1 MIKKQL
7 NKLMSRLST
16 DIAMDLGTANTLV
29 YIRDKG
35 IVLNEPSVVAVSAN
49 GTKVEAVG
57 LEAKRMF
64 GRTNSELQTIRPM
77 KDGVIADFNVTNR
90 MITYFINK
98 TLKKNWFIKPRIVI
112 GVPTCITQVEKKA
125 VIESALMS
133 GVRDVSLVEEPM
145 AAAIGADIPV
155 HKAEG
160 NMVIDIGGGTSD
172 IAVISLS
179 AIAYGESIRLAGD
192 AIDEAIV
199 RYIRLNHHL
208 SIGIFEGE
216 RVKVEIGSAYPTIDR
231 LTTEVK
237 GLNVKTGVPTSVT
250 VSDDEIRGVT
260 KDHSYV
266 QALVDEGKITQAEA
280 REHPKKNIITKAVGI
295 SPSIE
300 ADKSILTLGSD
311 ESLLL
316 CCDGV
321 IAHLPDEDIHKI
333 INDSPDPQS
342 ACQKIV
348 DTANE
353 RGGSDNISLIILS
366 AGGPDTK
373 ENESDDSPTVINS

>member
-1 MIKKQL
+1 MTKFSL
-7 NKLMSRLST
+7 DKLMSRLST

-29 YIRDKG
+29 YIRDQG

-216 RVKVEIGSAYPTIDR
+216 RVKIAIGSAYPNIGR

-237 GLNVKTGVPTSVT
+237 GLNVKTGVPTSVIIN
-250 VSDDEIRGVT
+250 DDEIRHAMQEPIAT
-260 KDHSYV
+260 
-266 QALVDEGKITQAEA
+266 
-280 REHPKKNIITKAVGI
+280 IIT
-295 SPSIE
+295 
-300 ADKSILTLGSD
+300 ILMRALEKTPPELS
-311 ESLLL
+311 S
-316 CCDGV
+316 
-321 IAHLPDEDIHKI
+321 DIHSNGIHLTGGGALIRGLDKLI
-333 INDSPDPQS
+333 EERTSLTVYKPNDPLLS
-342 ACQKIV
+342 IV
-348 DTANE
+348 KGA
-353 RGGSDNISLIILS
+353 GMILDNYEQMKNVCV
-366 AGGPDTK
+366 G
-373 ENESDDSPTVINS
+373 

>member
-1 MIKKQL
+1 MIKEKL

-133 GVRDVSLVEEPM
+133 GVREVSLVDEPM

-172 IAVISLS
+172 IAIISLS

-192 AIDEAIV
+192 SIDEAIV

-216 RVKVEIGSAYPTIDR
+216 KVKIEIGSAYPTIDR

-237 GLNVKTGVPTSVT
+237 GLNVKTGVPTSVIL
-250 VSDDEIRGVT
+250 SDDEIRLAMQEPIST
-260 KDHSYV
+260 
-266 QALVDEGKITQAEA
+266 
-280 REHPKKNIITKAVGI
+280 IITILMKALEKTPPEL
-295 SPSIE
+295 S
-300 ADKSILTLGSD
+300 A
-311 ESLLL
+311 
-316 CCDGV
+316 
-321 IAHLPDEDIHKI
+321 DIHSNGIYLTGGGALIRGLDKLI
-333 INDSPDPQS
+333 EERTSLKVHKPNDPLLS
-342 ACQKIV
+342 IV
-348 DTANE
+348 KGA
-353 RGGSDNISLIILS
+353 GIIL
-366 AGGPDTK
+366 DNYEQMK
-373 ENESDDSPTVINS
+373 TVCVV

>member
-1 MIKKQL
+1 MIKKNL

-29 YIRDKG
+29 YVRDKG

-57 LEAKRMF
+57 IEAKRMF

-192 AIDEAIV
+192 SIDEAIV

-216 RVKVEIGSAYPTIDR
+216 KVKIEIGSAYPTIDR

-250 VSDDEIRGVT
+250 VSDDEIRLAMQEPIST
-260 KDHSYV
+260 
-266 QALVDEGKITQAEA
+266 
-280 REHPKKNIITKAVGI
+280 IIT
-295 SPSIE
+295 
-300 ADKSILTLGSD
+300 ILMRALEKTPPELS
-311 ESLLL
+311 
-316 CCDGV
+316 
-321 IAHLPDEDIHKI
+321 ADIHSNGIYLTGGGALIRGLDKLI
-333 INDSPDPQS
+333 EERTSLKVHKPNDPLLS
-342 ACQKIV
+342 IV
-348 DTANE
+348 KGA
-353 RGGSDNISLIILS
+353 GIIL
-366 AGGPDTK
+366 DNYEQMK
-373 ENESDDSPTVINS
+373 TVCVG